1 MQYTNDVCA
10 LVAQIIG
17 ITGSAHC
24 FIMSIYTCYL
34 LSYIHLLTPPFEIG
48 ACKNPM
54 RDFYLLL
61 FRRALRSAFDTLFYC
76 HLAAGLFQAAGVVS
90 ATTLTRYCRIPA
102 RLSCLNKSLSR
113 SHVHSEHVIF
123 NFFCTVL
130 KQQFHRTAFCHW
142 QFLKNIHGYI
152 LL

>member
-34 LSYIHLLTPPFEIG
+34 LSYIHLLTPPFEI
-48 ACKNPM
+48 
-54 RDFYLLL
+54 LLL

-76 HLAAGLFQAAGVVS
+76 HLAAGLFQAASVVS
-90 ATTLTRYCRIPA
+90 ATTLPRYCRIPA
-102 RLSCLNKSLSR
+102 KLSCLNKSLSR
-113 SHVHSEHVIF
+113 RHFHSEHVIF
-123 NFFCTVL
+123 IFFCTIL

-142 QFLKNIHGYI
+142 QFLKNIHGHI